1 MEQPKDLI
9 SKEQGPKIL
18 FKLTLMRHEEPLYK
32 DVGHDLTDAGV
43 AGAVATGKKLREA
56 EHFGEDDEL
65 YLLHSPRA
73 RTKGTLEFMAE
84 GAQLEDRRMRPVDQL
99 RSTDFHNMKGI
110 KEHFASLGFEPEK
123 LGIDHYTNPLFKN
136 SPEIVEPNAHKKERL
151 YRSMEYLIRFALKH
165 EEDKTPHVVAVS
177 HYEII
182 TNIIDDVFGIE
193 NVGKYNAPSFGESV
207 FVEAFETED
216 KDKVKL
222 KVKYLQF
229 AKEVLFNRKTRSVE
243 II

>member
-1 MEQPKDLI
+1 MEQPVDLI
-9 SKEQGPKIL
+9 RNERGPKIL
-18 FKLTLMRHEEPLYK
+18 FKLTLIRHEEPVYK
-32 DVGHDLTDAGV
+32 DIGHDLTDAGV
-43 AGAVATGKKLREA
+43 AKAIATGERFKNE

-73 RTKGTLEFMAE
+73 RAKGTLLFVAE
-84 GAQLEDRRMRPVDQL
+84 GAGLKDKEMRSINQL
-99 RSTDFHNMKGI
+99 RSTDFHNMEGI
-110 KEHFASLGFEPEK
+110 KEHFKSLDFDPEK
-123 LGIDHYTNPLFKN
+123 LAIDHYTNPLFQN
-136 SPEIVEPNAHKKERL
+136 NPEIVEPNHHKKERL

-165 EEDKTPHVVAVS
+165 QEDKTPHVVAVS

-193 NVGKYNAPSFGESV
+193 NIGKFNAPSFGESV
-207 FVEAFETED
+207 FVEAFETKE

-229 AKEVLFNRKTRSVE
+229 TKEVLFDRNKRSVE